1 MATSVEA
8 SSVGTSSA
16 GAGSAETGTARHR
29 SGRRPRGRWS
39 LLAPLAAVVVA
50 GVVSARALRSSPLAD
65 DGALTAP
72 AWDWL
77 HGGPAPDLLPP
88 DGLAVAHTGAWA
100 WVTRSSERDLGRAA
114 AGRELLWAAVVVS
127 CLLLWRLARRARL
140 GDAGACVAVLVFGA
154 VPGLVMVH
162 AVSAPAAWAVPW
174 MLVAAWLAVGRRRR
188 PVRALGCLALVPAV
202 LLAPDVLLLVLAG
215 AAGALATGRIG
226 RRWSP
231 RLRTVLAGLLA
242 PVFVGLVLLLPRW
255 DPQPDVLAPWA
266 AGETRSVLLTAG
278 LLTAG
283 ALAAW
288 LLPRW
293 HPPAGALAVTT
304 LAAIA
309 PPGRFSALVV
319 CLPVGALLVGAL
331 AQELVRA
338 PALRPL
344 RPVLAVATTVALV
357 AGLALAAVTL
367 RTAPVDDFG
376 ARDRQALVDWLA
388 QQLPAGTAV
397 AADGLLAQDLRKD
410 GIPMG
415 EGGLQVVRGAPG
427 PVPDDVVV
435 ARFGDAE
442 TGLVVLDPDRRT
454 PDADQRALRRQLSG
468 ALLTNPT
475 TADAGQA
482 TGALLSGDV
491 DPRLLTLLAGIA
503 AQYGVGISA
512 LPAVP
517 GELGTSVRY
526 AVVDSVGG
534 TRLVEDDALREQV
547 RAWLAAQLPP
557 FAPDLVEV
565 TDDGIRVGY
574 DYASD
579 PDGLLTGSGS

>member
-1 MATSVEA
+1 MATSVEV
-8 SSVGTSSA
+8 S
-16 GAGSAETGTARHR
+16 TARHR
-29 SGRRPRGRWS
+29 SGRRQRSRWS
-39 LLAPLAAVVVA
+39 LLAPLAAVVLA

-77 HGGPAPDLLPP
+77 HGGPAPDPLGP
-88 DGLAVAHTGAWA
+88 DGLAVAHTAAWSWA
-100 WVTRSSERDLGRAA
+100 TRSFDRDLGLAA
-114 AGRELLWAAVVVS
+114 AGRELLWAVLVVS
-127 CLLLWRLARRARL
+127 CLLLWRLARQARL

-154 VPGLVMVH
+154 VPGLVLVH

-174 MLVAAWLAVGRRRR
+174 MLLAAWLAVGRRR
-188 PVRALGCLALVPAV
+188 PQVRALGGAALVPAV
-202 LLAPDVLLLVLAG
+202 VLAPDVLLLLVAG
-215 AAGALATGRIG
+215 AAGALATGRLG

-255 DPQPDVLAPWA
+255 DPQPDVGAPWS

-293 HPPAGALAVTT
+293 RPPAGALAVTT

-331 AQELVRA
+331 VQELVRA
-338 PALRPL
+338 PVMRRV
-344 RPVLAVATTVALV
+344 RPVVAVATTVALL
-357 AGLALAAVTL
+357 AGLILASVAL

-376 ARDRQALVDWLA
+376 ARDRQALVDWLT
-388 QQLPAGTAV
+388 QQLPSGTAV

-410 GIPMG
+410 GVPVRD
-415 EGGLQVVRGAPG
+415 GGLQVVRGTPG
-427 PVPDDVVV
+427 SMPEDVVV
-435 ARFGDAE
+435 ARFGDAD
-442 TGLVVLDPDRRT
+442 TGLLVLDPDRRT
-454 PDADQRALRRQLSG
+454 PDPEQRALRWQLSG

-482 TGALLSGDV
+482 TGALLSGEV

-517 GELGTSVRY
+517 GEVGASVRY

-534 TRLVEDDALREQV
+534 TRLVDDAALRQQV
-547 RAWLAAQLPP
+547 LGWLDAQLPP
-557 FAPDLVEV
+557 YAPDLVEE
-565 TDDGIRVGY
+565 TDDGIRIGY
-574 DYASD
+574 DYTSD
-579 PDGLLTGSGS
+579 PDGLLTAGGS

>member
-1 MATSVEA
+1 MATSLEVR
-8 SSVGTSSA
+8 
-16 GAGSAETGTARHR
+16 TARHR
-29 SGRRPRGRWS
+29 SLGRQRARWS
-39 LLAPLAAVVVA
+39 LLAPLAAVAVA
-50 GVVSARALRSSPLAD
+50 GVVSARALRSAPLAD

-72 AWDWL
+72 AWDWV
-77 HGGPAPDLLPP
+77 HGGPAPDLLTP
-88 DGLAVAHTGAWA
+88 DGLAVAHTALWA
-100 WVTRSSERDLGRAA
+100 WVTRAFDRDLGLAE
-114 AGRELLWAAVVVS
+114 AGRELLWVALLVS
-127 CLLLWRLARRARL
+127 CVLVWRLARQARL

-154 VPGLVMVH
+154 IPGLVMVH

-174 MLVAAWLAVGRRRR
+174 MLVAAWAAVGRRR
-188 PVRALGCLALVPAV
+188 PTLRALGGLALLPAV
-202 LLAPDVLLLVLAG
+202 LLAPDVLLLLVAG
-215 AAGALATGRIG
+215 TAGALATGRIG

-255 DPQPDVLAPWA
+255 DPQPDVVAPWA

-278 LLTAG
+278 LLAAG

-293 HPPAGALAVTT
+293 RPPAAALAVTT

-331 AQELVRA
+331 AQEAVRA
-338 PALRPL
+338 PALRPA

-357 AGLALAAVTL
+357 AGLVLASVTL

-388 QQLPAGTAV
+388 EQLPAGTTV

-410 GIPMG
+410 GIRVG
-415 EGGLQVVRGAPG
+415 SGGLQVVRGAAPS
-427 PVPDDVVV
+427 VREEVVV
-435 ARFGDAE
+435 ARFGDAD
-442 TGLVVLDPDRRT
+442 TGLLVLDPHRRT
-454 PDADQRALRRQLSG
+454 PDADQRALRRALSG

-482 TGALLSGDV
+482 TGALVSGDV
-491 DPRLLTLLAGIA
+491 DPRLLTLLAGLA
-503 AQYGVGISA
+503 AQYGVGIAA

-517 GELGTSVRY
+517 GEVGTAVRY
-526 AVVDSVGG
+526 AVVDSVAG
-534 TRLVEDDALREQV
+534 TLLVDDPALQQQV
-547 RAWLAAQLPP
+547 QDWLDAQLPP
-557 FAPDLVEV
+557 YAPDLVEP
-565 TDDGIRVGY
+565 TDGGIRLGY

-579 PDGLLTGSGS
+579 PDGLLTADGS

>member
-1 MATSVEA
+1 MSTSVA
-8 SSVGTSSA
+8 STPVEPG
-16 GAGSAETGTARHR
+16 ARHR
-29 SGRRPRGRWS
+29 SGRRQRGRWS

-72 AWDWL
+72 AWAWV
-77 HGGPAPDLLPP
+77 HGGPAPDLLTPE
-88 DGLAVAHTGAWA
+88 GLAVAHTAAWA
-100 WVTRSSERDLGRAA
+100 WVTRSFDRDLGLAA
-114 AGRELLWAAVVVS
+114 AGRELLWIALLGS
-127 CLLLWRLARRARL
+127 CLLVWRVARRARL

-174 MLVAAWLAVGRRRR
+174 MLLAAWLAVGRRRP
-188 PVRALGCLALVPAV
+188 PVRALGGLALIPAV
-202 LLAPDVLLLVLAG
+202 LLAPDVALLLVAG

-226 RRWSP
+226 RRWSA
-231 RLRTVLAGLLA
+231 RVRTVLAGLLA
-242 PVFVGLVLLLPRW
+242 PVFVGLVLGLPRW
-255 DPQPDVLAPWA
+255 DPQPDVVAPWA

-278 LLTAG
+278 LLAAG

-293 HPPAGALAVTT
+293 RPPAAALAVTT

-319 CLPVGALLVGAL
+319 CLPVGALLIGAL
-331 AQELVRA
+331 VQELVRA
-338 PALRPL
+338 PALRPA
-344 RPVLAVATTVALV
+344 RPVLAVVTTLALV
-357 AGLALAAVTL
+357 VGLVLAAVSL

-376 ARDRQALVDWLA
+376 TRDRQALVDWLA
-388 QQLPAGTAV
+388 EQLPVGTAV

-410 GIPMG
+410 GVRVG
-415 EGGLQVVRGAPG
+415 EGGLQVRRGAPG
-427 PVPDDVVV
+427 PGSADVVV
-435 ARFGDAE
+435 ARFGDPD

-454 PDADQRALRRQLSG
+454 PDADQLALRRALSG

-482 TGALLSGDV
+482 TGVLVSGDV

-503 AQYGVGISA
+503 AQYGVGIA
-512 LPAVP
+512 ELPAVP
-517 GELGTSVRY
+517 GEVDTAVRY

-534 TRLVEDDALREQV
+534 TGLVDDPAVQQQV
-547 RAWLAAQLPP
+547 RAWLEAQLPP
-557 FAPDLVEV
+557 YAPDLVEE
-565 TDDGIRVGY
+565 TDDGIRIGY
-574 DYASD
+574 DYVSD
-579 PDGLLTGSGS
+579 PDGLLSAAGS

>member
-1 MATSVEA
+1 MSA
-8 SSVGTSSA
+8 SGDDRQH
-16 GAGSAETGTARHR
+16 RHR
-29 SGRRPRGRWS
+29 STGRQRARWFVV
-39 LLAPLAAVVVA
+39 APLAAVVVA
-50 GVVSARALRSSPLAD
+50 GLVSARALRSSPLAD

-72 AWDWL
+72 AWEWL
-77 HGGPAPDLLPP
+77 HGGAAPQLLTP
-88 DGLAVAHTGAWA
+88 DGLAVAHTAAGAWL
-100 WVTRSSERDLGRAA
+100 TRSFDRGTGLAA
-114 AGRELLWAAVVVS
+114 AGRELLWAALLLS
-127 CLLLWRLARRARL
+127 CLLLWRLARRTRL
-140 GDAGACVAVLVFGA
+140 GDAGACVAVLVLGA

-174 MLVAAWLAVGRRRR
+174 MLLAAWLAVGRRRR
-188 PVRALGCLALVPAV
+188 AVRVLGGLALVPAV
-202 LLAPDVLLLVLAG
+202 LLAPDVLLLLVAG
-215 AAGALATGRIG
+215 TAGGLSTGRLG

-231 RLRTVLAGLLA
+231 RTRTVTAGLLA
-242 PVFVGLVLLLPRW
+242 PVFVAVVLLLPRW

-278 LLTAG
+278 LLGAG
-283 ALAAW
+283 VLAAW

-293 HPPAGALAVTT
+293 RPPAAALAATT

-331 AQELVRA
+331 VQELVRT

-344 RPVLAVATTVALV
+344 RPVLAAATAAALV
-357 AGLALAAVTL
+357 AGAVLAAVAL
-367 RTAPVDDFG
+367 RTTPVDDFG
-376 ARDRQALVDWLA
+376 AQDRAAFVDWFTE
-388 QQLPAGTAV
+388 QLPAGSTV
-397 AADGLLAQDLRKD
+397 AASGLLAQDLRRD
-410 GIPMG
+410 GVPVAAD
-415 EGGLQVVRGAPG
+415 GLQVARGAPG
-427 PVPDDVVV
+427 SSRDDVV
-435 ARFGDAE
+435 ARFGDAD
-442 TGLVVLDPDRRT
+442 TGLVVVDPDRRT
-454 PDADQRALRRQLSG
+454 PDADQRTLRRELSG

-503 AQYGVGISA
+503 AQYGVGISS

-517 GELGTSVRY
+517 GEVGTAVRY

-534 TRLVEDDALREQV
+534 TRLVDDPALRDQV
-547 RAWLAAQLPP
+547 RTWLTAQLPP
-557 FAPDLVEV
+557 YAPDLVED

-579 PDGLLTGSGS
+579 PDALLTADGG